1 MKIMQSLRIA
11 ALLGVVSVP
20 ALAVTQSVT
29 ASSTDQ
35 YWYQNPGQ
43 FEIGRISL
51 QYGTNEILDIDTSVR
66 LVDQGWGYESPTE
79 NAVYVGL
86 FSGDA
91 QLYQIRVAGASH
103 EVATQT
109 YDLASNATDY
119 AQLNAALD
127 QLNWA
132 SYPNVT
138 VRFYTTAVGY
148 LGWELHTSNDSMIV
162 SSVPEPGTYG
172 MLLGGLGVLGACAAR
187 RQRTPQ

>member
-1 MKIMQSLRIA
+1 M
-11 ALLGVVSVP
+11 
-20 ALAVTQSVT
+20 AVTQSVT

-35 YWYQNPGQ
+35 YWYQNAGL

-91 QLYQIRVAGASH
+91 ELYQIRVAGASH
-103 EVATQT
+103 EISTQT

-127 QLNWA
+127 QLNWS
-132 SYPNVT
+132 SYPYVT
-138 VRFYTTAVGY
+138 VRFYTHAVGY

-162 SSVPEPGTYG
+162 NSVPEPGTYG
-172 MLLGGLGVLGACAAR
+172 MLLAGLGLLGACAGR
-187 RQRTPQ
+187 RKRD